1 MINILVTGAT
11 GFVGSHL
18 IRRLTENREYNL
30 ILLTSKIINGY
41 TCILHKNYTF
51 TKKDFEENGVTEID
65 YLIHLGA
72 FTPKKGVVAD
82 DAVNCNLNINNTQYL
97 LEHMPVPK
105 KKIIYIST
113 IDVYGYRKEIINEN
127 TETSPQT
134 LYALSKLYCEK
145 LIKRYSSEKNIAAL
159 ILRLGHIYGSGEE
172 RYEKFIP
179 SAIRRVKDKKTID
192 IFSDGGEF
200 RAFLHIKDC
209 CNFIFKAIELQ
220 DNPEIL
226 NITSEY
232 ILSIKSVAKL
242 LISISGE
249 NVNLNIQNKV
259 LNPVDYVFD
268 NRKRIQYLGVEEID
282 IIDGLEEEY
291 MSFLG

>member
-1 MINILVTGAT
+1 MVNILVTGAT

-18 IRRLTENREYNL
+18 VRRLAENKEYNL
-30 ILLTSKIINGY
+30 ILLTSKKINGY
-41 TCILHKNYTF
+41 TCVLHKNYTF
-51 TKKDFEENGVTEID
+51 TKKDFEEIGFTEID

-72 FTPKKGVVAD
+72 FTPKNGVAAD

-113 IDVYGYRKEIINEN
+113 IDVYGYRKEIIDEN

-145 LIKRYSSEKNIAAL
+145 LIKRYSYEKNIATL
-159 ILRLGHIYGSGEE
+159 ILRLGHIYGIGEE

-179 SAIRRVKDKKTID
+179 SAIRQAKAKKTID
-192 IFSDGGEF
+192 IFSDGGEL
-200 RAFLHIKDC
+200 RAFLHIRDC
-209 CNFIFKAIELQ
+209 CNFIFKAIELK
-220 DNPEIL
+220 DNLEIL
-226 NITSEY
+226 NISSEY
-232 ILSIKSVAKL
+232 ILSIKNVAKL

-249 NVNLNIQNKV
+249 NVDLNIQNKV
-259 LNPVDYVFD
+259 INPVNYVFD

-282 IIDGLEEEY
+282 IIEGLKEEY
-291 MSFLG
+291 MSFWG